1 MSRIITAAGG
11 LVFSEASGKRRV
23 LVIHRPRYDDWS
35 FPKGKHD
42 HDAESDEDAALREI
56 EEETSVIGRVLTPL
70 ETVEYSTG
78 NGNLKRVTYFAVRA
92 VERPE
97 FSPNPEVDEIRW
109 VKKRKA
115 LELLT
120 YDFDRELL
128 ERSSLRR
135 LASIGEV
142 HLVRHAAAGDRNS
155 WRSDDRLRPIS
166 GRGRRQAT
174 ALADRLATR
183 HPDEILSS
191 PYVRCVQ
198 TVEPLA
204 KRLGKPIET
213 TDFLAEGSGGAGLID
228 YVSERPGREIT
239 MVSHGDVIPAIVDRL
254 GAMGVPLSSS
264 APDGRL
270 DCKKGSDWV
279 LTTRKGRIVSAR
291 YLPPPSV

>member
-11 LVFSEASGKRRV
+11 LVFREASGKRRV
-23 LVIHRPRYDDWS
+23 LVVHRPRYDDWS

-42 HDAESDEDAALREI
+42 HDAESDEEAALREI
-56 EEETSVIGRVLTPL
+56 EEETSVLGRVLTPL

-78 NGNLKRVTYFAVRA
+78 NDNLKRVTYFAVRA

-109 VKKRKA
+109 VRKRKA

-128 ERSSLRR
+128 ENSSLGH
-135 LASIGEV
+135 LASLGEV
-142 HLVRHAAAGDRNS
+142 HLVRHAAAGDRSS
-155 WRSDDRLRPIS
+155 WPSEDHLRPIS
-166 GRGRRQAT
+166 GRGRRQAKV
-174 ALADRLATR
+174 LADRLLPR
-183 HPDEILSS
+183 RPDEILSS

-198 TVEPLA
+198 TIEPLA
-204 KRLGKPIET
+204 DRLGTSIRT
-213 TDFLAEGSGGAGLID
+213 VDFLAEGSGGAGLID

-239 MVSHGDVIPAIVDRL
+239 MVSHGDVIPAVIDRL